1 MIIYIQGSVLTE
13 QKEKLDFE
21 REVYNR
27 MLREKG
33 SREDLDFQKTI
44 VDRTAGVYQ
53 FLWEEH
59 NKALTAAGIDAWGGG

>member
-53 FLWEEH
+53 FLWEEN
-59 NKALTAAGIDAWGGG
+59 NKARTAAGLDAREG